1 MAIRKRSLSL
11 KIIFLEYLF
20 VMALMLV
27 LALVIPYSLFSIGTS
42 AGLYTYANSSEVQAK
57 NMEPKIAAA
66 KPFDSKLI
74 PASCTYAYVS
84 ENYTVLQ
91 SNMEKAELE
100 NAISYAEGKYSPATP
115 DDCYLSIKRED
126 GTCILHYYIGSR
138 YTVDWMERYLPNI
151 EKLLIFVCI
160 INCLVGC
167 FIVTTLFAKRLKR
180 QLQPLMDATQKIKE
194 QDLDFEVKPS
204 KIQEF
209 NHILLSISDMKS
221 ELKRSLEQQWRM
233 EQTKKEQTSALAHD
247 IKTPLTIIRGNAELL
262 RDSKLT
268 NDQQEY
274 TNYIL
279 RNADRMEQYL
289 KMLIHLTQAEAGYSV
304 DLQKI
309 DTKQFMQGLKD
320 QANGLATAKQ
330 LEVNLSQRNLP
341 QEFTAD
347 SDLLERAIMNVI
359 SNAADYSPEHGKIS
373 ISAEAVGKH
382 MIFCITDSGNGFSQE
397 DLKHATAQFYMG
409 DKSRSADTHF
419 GIGLFIT
426 DEIIKLHHGSLKIE
440 NSTETGGGR
449 VILII
454 PLKGKPAER

>member
-1 MAIRKRSLSL
+1 MAIRKRSPSL
-11 KIIFLEYLF
+11 KIVFLEYLF
-20 VMALMLV
+20 AMALMLV
-27 LALVIPYSLFSIGTS
+27 LALVIPYSLYSMGMS

-57 NMEPKIAAA
+57 NMESKIATA
-66 KPFDSKLI
+66 KPFDRKLI

-84 ENYTVLQ
+84 EDHTVLQ
-91 SNMEKAELE
+91 SNMEKAEMKK
-100 NAISYAEGKYSPATP
+100 AISYVEGKYSPATP

-138 YTVDWMERYLPNI
+138 YTVDWMKRYLPSI
-151 EKLLIFVCI
+151 DKLLIFVCI
-160 INCLVGC
+160 VNCLVGC
-167 FIVTTLFAKRLKR
+167 FIVTTLFAKRLKK

-194 QDLDFEVKPS
+194 QDLDFEVRPS
-204 KIQEF
+204 EIQEF

-221 ELKRSLEQQWRM
+221 ELKLSLEQQWRM

-268 NDQQEY
+268 DEQQEY

-289 KMLIHLTQAEAGYSV
+289 KMLIHLTQAEAGYPA

-309 DTKQFMQGLKD
+309 DTNQFVKELED
-320 QANGLATAKQ
+320 QANGLAIAKQ
-330 LEVNLSQRNLP
+330 LDVNLSQKDLP

-347 SDLLERAIMNVI
+347 SDLLGRAIMNVI

-382 MIFCITDSGNGFSQE
+382 MVFCITDSGKGFSPA
-397 DLKHATAQFYMG
+397 DLKQATAQFYMG
-409 DKSRSADTHF
+409 DKSRSLKTHF
-419 GIGLFIT
+419 GIGLYFT
-426 DEIIKLHHGSLKIE
+426 ETVVKLHKGSLNID
-440 NSTETGGGR
+440 NSTVTGGGQ
-449 VILII
+449 VTIEI
-454 PLKGKPAER
+454 PI